1 MSLEDPR
8 LQSLRRQDRS
18 NALVIG
24 FGGLVFVAG
33 GASTIVYRFLAGE
46 SLWEQIKGGALAL
59 LMMGL
64 GLVLLIGAVRQ
75 RPEDQQWMRWITT
88 ERDQVLGW
96 KIRPGSGRGALL
108 TQIVLYPKKG
118 EDVTFSLVRGKEAP
132 VLEYLTEHLPR
143 LDG

>member
-8 LQSLRRQDRS
+8 LQSLRRRDRE

-24 FGGLVFVAG
+24 FGGVVFLAA
-33 GASTIVYRFLAGE
+33 GASTIVFRFISGQ
-46 SLWEQIKGGALAL
+46 SLSEQIKGGLMSLLMIALGLAL
-59 LMMGL
+59 L
-64 GLVLLIGAVRQ
+64 VGAVRQ

-108 TQIVLYPKKG
+108 TQIVVYPKKG

-143 LDG
+143 LDR